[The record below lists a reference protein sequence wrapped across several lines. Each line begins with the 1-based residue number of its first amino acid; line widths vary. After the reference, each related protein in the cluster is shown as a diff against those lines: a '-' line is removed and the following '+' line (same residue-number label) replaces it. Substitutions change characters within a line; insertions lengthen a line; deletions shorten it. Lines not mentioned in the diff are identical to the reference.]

1 MSNLVSSGGNGS
13 NGTVAQTPSSG
24 GDGTILGLRD
34 TDWGYLIIFA
44 VALLI
49 LAYLA
54 GKLFADAYDDEIET
68 KTSKTLGKIESRLFR
83 WTKIDTQAMDWKT
96 YAIALLLFSVLGILS
111 LTLIIMFQNYL
122 PLNPQH
128 LGPVSPD
135 LAFNTAV
142 SFVTN
147 TNWQNYAGETTMS
160 YFVQMAGL
168 TVHNFLSAATGIAVV
183 MALIRGIHRK
193 SAKDLGNFW
202 VDMSRA
208 TIILLPLA
216 FILAIILVSQGSVQ
230 TLNGPIYAHLLQP
243 VVDSNGNIIT
253 TQIIPVGPVASQEAI
268 KMLGTNGGGFFN
280 TNSAHPFE
288 NPTPLTNMLET
299 LAMLVIPIGLCFT
312 YGRMIKDRRQG
323 IAILIAMVL
332 IFSVFLGIAVW
343 SEQTGNPALTDLG
356 ASQIATNIQPG
367 GNMEGKEVRFGI
379 TPSCLFDSFGHWHLL
394 WCGRLDVR
402 FIYAFRRV
410 LPPYPHSVRRGCPRR
425 GRFRNIRDVGLCI
438 DRRFRRRS
446 DDR

>member
-1 MSNLVSSGGNGS
+1 M
-13 NGTVAQTPSSG
+13 
-24 GDGTILGLRD
+24 
-34 TDWGYLIIFA
+34 IIFA

-54 GKLFADAYDDEIET
+54 GKLFADAYDEEIET

-83 WTKIDTQAMDWKT
+83 WTRIDTQAMDWKT
-96 YAIALLLFSVLGILS
+96 YAIALMLFSVLGILS
-111 LTLIIMFQNYL
+111 LMLIIMFQNYL

-208 TIILLPLA
+208 TMILLPLA

-243 VVDSNGNIIT
+243 VVDSNGNLIT

-280 TNSAHPFE
+280 TN
-288 NPTPLTNMLET
+288 
-299 LAMLVIPIGLCFT
+299 
-312 YGRMIKDRRQG
+312 
-323 IAILIAMVL
+323 
-332 IFSVFLGIAVW
+332 
-343 SEQTGNPALTDLG
+343 
-356 ASQIATNIQPG
+356 
-367 GNMEGKEVRFGI
+367 
-379 TPSCLFDSFGHWHLL
+379 
-394 WCGRLDVR
+394 
-402 FIYAFRRV
+402 
-410 LPPYPHSVRRGCPRR
+410 
-425 GRFRNIRDVGLCI
+425 
-438 DRRFRRRS
+438 
-446 DDR
+446 